1 INVLAACNQNLQFI
15 YCLAGW
21 EGSAH
26 DSKVLRDAL
35 SRPGGFRVPESMHTG
50 SFILLKKKSQPTYL
64 CYITLHTVTE
74 GCLV

>member
-1 INVLAACNQNLQFI
+1 SVTINVLAACNQNLQFT

-35 SRPGGFRVPESMHTG
+35 SRPGGFRVPKGMHIG
-50 SFILLKKKSQPTYL
+50 YFLLL
-64 CYITLHTVTE
+64 
-74 GCLV
+74 